1 MVLRVSEVAALKV
14 GDIDSSRTLIWVERN
29 GLRTTPLCCRKAWQL
44 FAPSPETCQSGFGH
58 YGREANA
65 RSSVSMRESGRAA
78 FHPTQSFIGDPANGR
93 SRPSADSAG
102 ERLSQHH
109 VERGEPLRA
118 KEVLGVKIS
127 CPGVQS
133 NFVDAL

>member
-1 MVLRVSEVAALKV
+1 MLSKGVAAFRAFTRNLPVWFRPLWPRSECPKFS
-14 GDIDSSRTLIWVERN
+14 IDARKRTGSI
-29 GLRTTPLCCRKAWQL
+29 P
-44 FAPSPETCQSGFGH
+44 
-58 YGREANA
+58 
-65 RSSVSMRESGRAA
+65 
-78 FHPTQSFIGDPANGR
+78 PTQSFIGDPANGR
-93 SRPSADSAG
+93 SRPSADPAG

>member
-14 GDIDSSRTLIWVERN
+14 GDIDSTRTLIWVERN

-78 FHPTQSFIGDPANGR
+78 FHRR
-93 SRPSADSAG
+93 SRSLAIRRMAG
-102 ERLSQHH
+102 VDPQLTLPASVFRSTTLNAANPCEPKKCWASRLAAH
-109 VERGEPLRA
+109 
-118 KEVLGVKIS
+118 
-127 CPGVQS
+127 QS